1 MNQDQA
7 EILSIQ
13 ALAWLST
20 QQDLLENFLG
30 ASGSDADSLKQS
42 ASDPAFLGAVLDYI
56 LTDDRIVTA
65 FCQASGHAYDKPQM
79 ARQLLPGGEVVNWT

>member
-1 MNQDQA
+1 MTQDQA

-13 ALAWLST
+13 ALAWLSA
-20 QQDLLENFLG
+20 QQDLLEGFLA

-56 LTDDRIVTA
+56 LTDDRIVTT
-65 FCQASGHAYDKPQM
+65 FCQANGLACDRPQI